1 MAASTARRKSSSLAS
16 VQFGPWFSASSSRYG
31 RPSRAASARENV
43 VLPFPLVPTTLIRRG
58 TRPTLPLPRGAR
70 AREHRLL
77 RGGAGRGGRAVDQRR
92 RVGPRRVVLRRHRS
106 VPVPRGRLLVRG
118 GVHDGRAP
126 DPRVAGARRPQ
137 PALACAAGQG
147 GRAEPAR
154 RRVRGAVRP
163 ERLLL

>member
-77 RGGAGRGGRAVDQRR
+77 RGGAGRGGELWTSDHQADPEGWFCVAT
-92 RVGPRRVVLRRHRS
+92 G
-106 VPVPRGRLLVRG
+106 PVPC
-118 GVHDGRAP
+118 P
-126 DPRVAGARRPQ
+126 
-137 PALACAAGQG
+137 
-147 GRAEPAR
+147 
-154 RRVRGAVRP
+154 
-163 ERLLL
+163 